1 MSKVS
6 IDTRLISSAVLKSL
20 MKGASQVLLI
30 SHPMEATIA
39 GEAIDLGSEILRRR
53 FQLTSGDIHQ
63 KIHTWCREIM
73 PAEHEKYLEILCAAA
88 EICLENLN
96 LFEQGFNAAQA
107 AADLGKNYIQRY
119 HTQFSTTDLHHL
131 ERYLPPVLEK
141 TISELV
147 IASEQDPD
155 FQVAW
160 KAWML
165 QRIDHLEREQLSH
178 RKELDEQKQLVKNRV
193 LTCEKLS
200 SIAELSESYLR
211 KWEESLFLND
221 TVPLKQVYQL
231 PNIENKHESMKEV
244 LQNFIPTTDVSW
256 DAPDMLVV
264 LGHPGSGKST
274 LITYL
279 LNKCKLSKRI
289 TVRVHRFTAFE
300 NINWNGNPQN
310 LPQLMLNAMGL
321 DINHLTNLLLILD
334 GLDEINMLGGHD
346 AFLDHLYDQW
356 ILRDTTYR
364 FSLIIT
370 CRTNRIQDPEIL
382 SANYIMLSPLT
393 GQQIQQFARAYWKGT
408 NMPVNTKMMDLF
420 KELDHHKHSL
430 KDILGIPLILYIT
443 LALEVDVTDSVSL
456 SDVYSQIFS
465 LDHDN
470 SIYLR
475 SRYDQMHSVTAEE
488 AEKIHEFSKKIAEK
502 IWELN
507 PTEAAV
513 EKSVYEPLAANLAG
527 RGENRLRKLLIGQ
540 YFMEG
545 QGSAQLLFVHR
556 SLYEYFTALS
566 IFDSV
571 KSLAEAKQLP
581 TQMYSQLQKNGRVPA
596 LTAVANLIGVHC
608 LFDYPDIQGHL
619 LNMLRKSPIKSVH
632 WWQKLFSLF
641 TQYGM
646 VDAVVGRTTGGTAG
660 IQEELNR
667 FYNLIWLVR
676 EELKLLK
683 APSPF
688 DLGNL
693 MPTPIYFRIPS
704 KGIKDLSYL
713 NLPEIELSGGD
724 FGSGDFSRS
733 NMERAHLIG
742 TILSAAQ
749 LAGTQLRL
757 AVLCHA
763 DLSGANLRKAD
774 LSKADLQNADLS
786 GANLQDANLAGA
798 NLKGANLKGA
808 NLQNAN
814 LAEAVLENVNFTNA
828 VFCRAN
834 LSKAKLHQAVLRNLN
849 FSYAD
854 LCGAD
859 LTYADMSYS
868 DLYNADL
875 TKADLTY
882 TKLDYADIREGILD
896 SANMQHTSL
905 TEAYL
910 CSASLQHI
918 SLQKADL
925 TGADLR
931 KAHLLHTDLREADLS
946 NACLQFAVLHHVDLR
961 DAEMIYADFG
971 GASIKRA
978 TMTLGGI
985 DKSIYSDKDF
995 CTWDITWDEPAWL
1008 KMKWL
1013 PFDEVETLLPC
1024 DLDMM
1029 RFHFRWEVR
1038 QIL

>member
-6 IDTRLISSAVLKSL
+6 LDTRLISSAVLKAL
-20 MKGASQVLLI
+20 AKGASQILLI
-30 SHPMEATIA
+30 SHPMGTAIA
-39 GEAIDLGSEILRRR
+39 SEAIDLGSEILRRR
-53 FQLTSGDIHQ
+53 PQLTSGDIHQ
-63 KIHTWCREIM
+63 KIRTWCREII
-73 PAEHEKYLEILCAAA
+73 PAEHKEYLEILCAAA

-107 AADLGKNYIQRY
+107 AEDLVKNYIQRY

-131 ERYLPPVLEK
+131 ERNLPPVLEK

-165 QRIDHLEREQLSH
+165 QRIDRLEREQLSY
-178 RKELDEQKQLVKNRV
+178 REELDEHKQVVKKR
-193 LTCEKLS
+193 LLAWEKLS
-200 SIAELSESYLR
+200 SVAELSESYRR
-211 KWEESLFLND
+211 KWKEPLFLND
-221 TVPLKQVYQL
+221 TVLLKQVYQL
-231 PNIENKHESMKEV
+231 PNIENKRESMKEV
-244 LQNFIPTTDVSW
+244 LQNFIPTTDVYW
-256 DAPDMLVV
+256 DDPDMLVV
-264 LGHPGSGKST
+264 LGQPGSGKST

-279 LNKCKLSKRI
+279 LNKYKLSKRI
-289 TVRVHRFTAFE
+289 AVRVHRFTGFE

-334 GLDEINMLGGHD
+334 GLDEINMLEGHD
-346 AFLDHLYDQW
+346 AFLDHLYEQW
-356 ILRDTTYR
+356 ILRDTTCR
-364 FSLIIT
+364 FCLIIT

-382 SANYIMLSPLT
+382 SAHHIMLSPLN
-393 GQQIQQFARAYWKGT
+393 GQQIQQFARAYWKGA
-408 NMPVNTKMMDLF
+408 NMPVNTKMMALF
-420 KELDHHKHSL
+420 RELDHREHSL

-443 LALEVDVTDSVSL
+443 LALDVAVTDSVSL
-456 SDVYSQIFS
+456 SDVYDQIFS
-465 LDHDN
+465 LDNDN

-475 SRYDQMHSVTAEE
+475 SRYDQIHAVTAEE

-507 PTEAAV
+507 PTEATV
-513 EKSVYEPLAANLAG
+513 EKSVYKPLAANLAG
-527 RGENRLRKLLIGQ
+527 RGSGRLRKLLIGQ

-545 QGSAQLLFVHR
+545 QNSDQLLFVHR

-566 IFDSV
+566 IFDSL
-571 KSLAEAKQLP
+571 KSLAEAKQP
-581 TQMYSQLQKNGRVPA
+581 PAQMYSQLQKNGSVPA
-596 LTAVANLIGVHC
+596 LTAVANLIGIHC

-619 LNMLRKSPIKSVH
+619 LNMLRKAPIKSVH

-646 VDAVVGRTTGGTAG
+646 IDAVVGRTTGGTAG
-660 IQEELNR
+660 MQEELNR

-688 DLGNL
+688 DLGNHI
-693 MPTPIYFRIPS
+693 PTSIYFRIPS
-704 KGIKDLSYL
+704 ESIKDLSYL
-713 NLPEIELSGGD
+713 DLPEIELSGGD

-733 NMERAHLIG
+733 NMEKARLIG

-749 LAGTQLRL
+749 LVGTQLRS

-798 NLKGANLKGA
+798 NLRGANLKGA

-834 LSKAKLHQAVLRNLN
+834 LSSARLRQAVLRNLD

-859 LTYADMSYS
+859 LAYADMSYS

-875 TKADLTY
+875 TKTDLTHA
-882 TKLDYADIREGILD
+882 KLDYADMREGILD
-896 SANMQHTSL
+896 SANMQHASL

-931 KAHLLHTDLREADLS
+931 KARLLHADLREADLS
-946 NACLQFAVLHHVDLR
+946 NACLQAAVLHHVDLR
-961 DAEMIYADFG
+961 DAEMIYADFS
-971 GASIKRA
+971 GATIKRA
-978 TMTLGGI
+978 TMAFGGI
-985 DKSIYSDKDF
+985 DKSIFSDEDL
-995 CTWDITWDEPAWL
+995 CAWEIIWDEPAWL
-1008 KMKWL
+1008 KMKCL
-1013 PFDEVETLLPC
+1013 PFDEVETLLPW

-1029 RFHFRWEVR
+1029 RFQFRWEVR

>member
-6 IDTRLISSAVLKSL
+6 IDTHLISSAVLKAL

-30 SHPMEATIA
+30 SHPIETVIA

-53 FQLTSGDIHQ
+53 SQLTNEDIHQ
-63 KIHTWCREIM
+63 KIHTWCREII
-73 PAEHEKYLEILCAAA
+73 PADHEEHLEILCAAA

-96 LFEQGFNAAQA
+96 LFEQGFNAAQVA
-107 AADLGKNYIQRY
+107 AGLGKNYIQRY
-119 HTQFSTTDLHHL
+119 HTQFSATDLHHL

-147 IASEQDPD
+147 LASEQNPD

-160 KAWML
+160 KAWMI
-165 QRIDHLEREQLSH
+165 QRIDRLEREQLSY
-178 RKELDEQKQLVKNRV
+178 RKELDEQKQIAKKRL
-193 LTCEKLS
+193 LAWEKLS
-200 SIAELSESYLR
+200 SVAELSESYRR
-211 KWEESLFLND
+211 KWEEPLFLDN
-221 TVPLKQVYQL
+221 TILLKQVYQL
-231 PNIENKHESMKEV
+231 PDIENKRESMKEV
-244 LQNFIPTTDVSW
+244 LQNFIPTTGANWVNS
-256 DAPDMLVV
+256 DMLVV

-289 TVRVHRFTAFE
+289 TVRVHRFTGFE

-334 GLDEINMLGGHD
+334 GLDEINMLAGHD
-346 AFLDHLYDQW
+346 AFLDHLHQQW
-356 ILRDTTYR
+356 ILRDTTCR

-370 CRTNRIQDPEIL
+370 CRTNRIQDPELL
-382 SANYIMLSPLT
+382 SAHCIMLSPLT
-393 GQQIQQFARAYWKGT
+393 GQQIQQFARAYWRGT
-408 NMPVNTKMMDLF
+408 NMPVNTKMIALF
-420 KELDHHKHSL
+420 KKLDYHEHSL
-430 KDILGIPLILYIT
+430 RDILGIPLILYIT
-443 LALEVDVTDSVSL
+443 LALEVVVTDSISL
-456 SDVYSQIFS
+456 SDVYDQIFS
-465 LDHDN
+465 IDHDN

-475 SRYDQMHSVTAEE
+475 SKYDQIHAVTAEE

-507 PTEAAV
+507 PMEAAV

-527 RGENRLRKLLIGQ
+527 SGSDRLRKLLIGQ

-566 IFDSV
+566 IFDSI
-571 KSLAEAKQLP
+571 KLLAEAKQSP
-581 TQMYSQLQKNGRVPA
+581 SQMYSQLQKNGNVPA
-596 LTAVANLIGVHC
+596 LTAVANLIGVQC
-608 LFDYPDIQGHL
+608 IFDYPDIQGHL
-619 LNMLRKSPIKSVH
+619 LNMLRKAPIKSIH
-632 WWQKLFSLF
+632 WWQELFSLF
-641 TQYGM
+641 TQHGM
-646 VDAVVGRTTGGTAG
+646 IDAVVGRTTGGTVG
-660 IQEELNR
+660 MQEEVNR

-676 EELKLLK
+676 EELKILN
-683 APSPF
+683 APPPF
-688 DLGNL
+688 ELGNRI
-693 MPTPIYFRIPS
+693 PTPIYFRIS
-704 KGIKDLSYL
+704 SESIKDLSHL
-713 NLPEIELSGGD
+713 DLPGIELSGEN
-724 FGSGDFSRS
+724 FGSGDFSQS
-733 NMERAHLIG
+733 NMEKAQLIG
-742 TILSAAQ
+742 TILSAAR
-749 LAGTQLRL
+749 LLGTRL
-757 AVLCHA
+757 KSAVLCHA
-763 DLSGANLRKAD
+763 DLSGANLRKAN
-774 LSKADLQNADLS
+774 LSKADFRNADLS
-786 GANLQDANLAGA
+786 NANLQDANLVGA
-798 NLKGANLKGA
+798 NLSGANLKGA

-834 LSKAKLHQAVLRNLN
+834 LSKAKLRQAVLRNLD

-859 LTYADMSYS
+859 LAYADMSYS

-875 TKADLTY
+875 TKADLTCA
-882 TKLDYADIREGILD
+882 KLDYADMREGILD
-896 SANMQHTSL
+896 SANMQHASL
-905 TEAYL
+905 REAYL

-931 KAHLLHTDLREADLS
+931 KVHLLHADLREADLS
-946 NACLQFAVLHHVDLR
+946 NACLQFAILHHVDLR
-961 DAEMIYADFG
+961 DAEMIYADLCG
-971 GASIKRA
+971 TAIKRA

-985 DKSIYSDKDF
+985 DKSIYSDEDL
-995 CTWDITWDEPAWL
+995 CTWEITWDEPAWL

-1013 PFDEVETLLPC
+1013 QFDEVEALLPC